1 MKKKIPILVIA
12 GLALAFII
20 WTIWGNV
27 TVGVTHYTIKNGR
40 LPEAFQGFK
49 IAMVS
54 DFHNAGFANDN
65 SRLIEMIKKED
76 PDIIAI
82 TGDLVDS
89 SRTDIDTS
97 VRFVSRLS
105 EIAPCYYITG
115 NHESWIGDKLKELE
129 EKLIAVNVI
138 ILHNEHVLLERDS
151 ERIQLAGIDDPDFID
166 RDTFVQESIEK
177 MQIEET
183 GLSEGYTILLSHRP
197 ETFKAYVDEK
207 IDLVLAGHAHGGQFR
222 LPFVGGLIAPNQGFF
237 PKYDAGVYRQDSTV
251 MIVSRGIGN
260 SIIPV
265 RIGNRP
271 EIVIVELTGNED

>member
-12 GLALAFII
+12 GLALACII

-97 VRFVSRLS
+97 IRFVSRLS

-129 EKLIAVNVI
+129 EKLIAENVI

-151 ERIQLAGIDDPDFID
+151 EKIQLAGIDDPDFID

-177 MQIEET
+177 RQIEET
-183 GLSEGYTILLSHRP
+183 GLNEGYTILLSHRP

-237 PKYDAGVYRQDSTV
+237 PKYDAGVYRQDSTA

>member
-97 VRFVSRLS
+97 IRFVSRLS

-129 EKLIAVNVI
+129 EKLIAENVI

-151 ERIQLAGIDDPDFID
+151 EKIQLAGIDDPDFID

-177 MQIEET
+177 RQIEET
-183 GLSEGYTILLSHRP
+183 GLNEGYTILLSHRP

-237 PKYDAGVYRQDSTV
+237 PKYDAGVYRQDSTA